1 MYRSI
6 RMSSVGRRTER
17 SQAIA
22 VALFD
27 RIRRLPDQYARLDA
41 QFDRALSAAI
51 KRREYSAA
59 GGIVT
64 TVYPHQEGGSKGY
77 GRLFILGLGEQSRC
91 SAEILRIGA
100 AKLTRVAH
108 AAGVQRLRLDIEA
121 GVDDALRSEDMAQA
135 VGEGMSIAN
144 FQFDAFKGA
153 AGNLAED
160 GNKILPNLTVEANPI
175 FSKGFQ
181 RGLRIGQSVNVA
193 RQLAATPPNVATPTF
208 FVKYCRTMAR
218 QIGLKCTV
226 IDSKRADKLGMGG
239 LSAVGRAGSTPPA
252 LICLEYRSTRAKG
265 KPVLL
270 VGKAVTFDTGGISI
284 KPSAG
289 MENMKYDKC
298 GGMSVIGAMHAI
310 ARLKL
315 PINVVGLVGAAEN
328 MVGTKAYR
336 PSDILTM
343 YNGVTVEVTNTD
355 AEGRLV
361 LADALAYGCKRYK
374 PRAIIDLATLTG
386 GVVVA
391 LGPYCA
397 GMFCN
402 DSSLRERL
410 CTAADDT
417 SERLWQ
423 LPLWEEHKQQLK
435 GTHGDIVNSSGRE
448 AHPIQ
453 GAAFLSYFIDSSD
466 PKSMPK
472 TPWAHLDIAGVSDIK
487 NNSHALYTK
496 GPTGFGVRLLVRV
509 IEAWGG

>member
-1 MYRSI
+1 MYRNI
-6 RMSSVGRRTER
+6 RIAPVGRRAER

-27 RIRRLPDQYARLDA
+27 QVRRLPDRYARLDI
-41 QFDRALSAAI
+41 QIGGVLSAAI
-51 KRREYSAA
+51 KRKEYSAT
-59 GGIVT
+59 GGAVT
-64 TVYPHQEGGSKGY
+64 TVYPHSEDGSKGY

-100 AKLTRVAH
+100 AKLIRIAH
-108 AAGVQRLRLDIEA
+108 AAGVRRLRLDLQT
-121 GVDDALRSEDMAQA
+121 GVGDAIRSENVARA

-144 FQFDAFKGA
+144 FQFNTFKGV
-153 AGNLAED
+153 AGDRAE
-160 GNKILPNLTVEANPI
+160 GANEILPSLTVEVVSG
-175 FSKGFQ
+175 FRKGFQ
-181 RGLRIGQSVNVA
+181 RGLRVGKSVNIA
-193 RQLAATPPNVATPTF
+193 RQLAATPPNVATPAF
-208 FVKYCRTMAR
+208 LVRYCRTMAR
-218 QIGLKCTV
+218 QAGLKCTV

-315 PINVVGLVGAAEN
+315 PVNVVGLVGAAEN

-361 LADALAYGCKRYK
+361 LADALSYGCKRYK

-402 DSSLRERL
+402 DASLRKRL
-410 CTAADDT
+410 FAAADDT

-423 LPLWEEHKQQLK
+423 LPLWEEHKKQLK

-487 NNSHALYTK
+487 NNGHALYAK
-496 GPTGFGVRLLVRV
+496 GPTGFGVRLLVRA
-509 IEAWGG
+509 IEAWDG